1 MKKLTYISIANA
13 IAIIAVMIINSITD
27 ISEVVKKRRKSLG
40 LTQSECAAMCNVGNR
55 FFSELENGKETLHIG
70 KVINCLQILGI
81 NISLTNREDN
91 E

>member
-1 MKKLTYISIANA
+1 MT
-13 IAIIAVMIINSITD
+13 INSITD
-27 ISEVVKKRRKSLG
+27 ISEAVKKRRKSLG
-40 LTQSECAAMCNVGNR
+40 LTQSECAEMCNVGNR

>member
-1 MKKLTYISIANA
+1 
-13 IAIIAVMIINSITD
+13 MIINSITD
-27 ISEVVKKRRKSLG
+27 ISEAVKKRRKTLG

>member
-1 MKKLTYISIANA
+1 
-13 IAIIAVMIINSITD
+13 MIINSITD

-40 LTQSECAAMCNVGNR
+40 LTQSECAAMCNVGKR

>member
-1 MKKLTYISIANA
+1 
-13 IAIIAVMIINSITD
+13 MIINSITD
-27 ISEVVKKRRKSLG
+27 ISEVVKKRRISFG

>member
-1 MKKLTYISIANA
+1 
-13 IAIIAVMIINSITD
+13 MIRNSITD

>member
-1 MKKLTYISIANA
+1 
-13 IAIIAVMIINSITD
+13 MIINSIAD

-91 E
+91 K

>member
-1 MKKLTYISIANA
+1 
-13 IAIIAVMIINSITD
+13 MIIKSITD

>member
-1 MKKLTYISIANA
+1 
-13 IAIIAVMIINSITD
+13 MIINSITD

-40 LTQSECAAMCNVGNR
+40 LTQSECAAICNVGNR

>member
-1 MKKLTYISIANA
+1 
-13 IAIIAVMIINSITD
+13 MIINSITD
-27 ISEVVKKRRKSLG
+27 ISEVVKKRRKTLG

>member
-1 MKKLTYISIANA
+1 
-13 IAIIAVMIINSITD
+13 MIINSITD

-40 LTQSECAAMCNVGNR
+40 LTQYECAAMCNVGNR

>member
-1 MKKLTYISIANA
+1 
-13 IAIIAVMIINSITD
+13 MIINSITD

>member
-1 MKKLTYISIANA
+1 
-13 IAIIAVMIINSITD
+13 MIINSITD
-27 ISEVVKKRRKSLG
+27 ISEAVKKRRKSLG

-81 NISLTNREDN
+81 NISLTNREDT

>member
-1 MKKLTYISIANA
+1 
-13 IAIIAVMIINSITD
+13 MIINSITD

-40 LTQSECAAMCNVGNR
+40 LTQSEFAAMCNVGNR

>member
-1 MKKLTYISIANA
+1 
-13 IAIIAVMIINSITD
+13 MIINSITD

-81 NISLTNREDN
+81 NIFLTNREDN

>member
-1 MKKLTYISIANA
+1 
-13 IAIIAVMIINSITD
+13 MIINSITD
-27 ISEVVKKRRKSLG
+27 ISEAVKTRRKSLG

>member
-1 MKKLTYISIANA
+1 
-13 IAIIAVMIINSITD
+13 MIINSITD
-27 ISEVVKKRRKSLG
+27 ISEAVKKRRKSLG

-81 NISLTNREDN
+81 NISLINREDN

>member
-1 MKKLTYISIANA
+1 
-13 IAIIAVMIINSITD
+13 MIINSITD

-55 FFSELENGKETLHIG
+55 SFSELENGKETLHIG

>member
-1 MKKLTYISIANA
+1 MT
-13 IAIIAVMIINSITD
+13 INSITD

>member
-1 MKKLTYISIANA
+1 
-13 IAIIAVMIINSITD
+13 MITNSITD
-27 ISEVVKKRRKSLG
+27 ITEAVKKRRKSLG

>member
-1 MKKLTYISIANA
+1 
-13 IAIIAVMIINSITD
+13 MIINSITD
-27 ISEVVKKRRKSLG
+27 ISEAVKKRRKSLG

>member
-1 MKKLTYISIANA
+1 
-13 IAIIAVMIINSITD
+13 MIINSITD

-55 FFSELENGKETLHIG
+55 FFSEIENGKETLHIG

>member
-1 MKKLTYISIANA
+1 
-13 IAIIAVMIINSITD
+13 MIINSITD

-55 FFSELENGKETLHIG
+55 FFSELENGKETLHSG
-70 KVINCLQILGI
+70 KVINCIQILGI

>member
-1 MKKLTYISIANA
+1 
-13 IAIIAVMIINSITD
+13 MIINSITD

-70 KVINCLQILGI
+70 KIINCLQILGI

>member
-1 MKKLTYISIANA
+1 
-13 IAIIAVMIINSITD
+13 MIINSITD

-40 LTQSECAAMCNVGNR
+40 LTQSECAAMCNVGDR

>member
-1 MKKLTYISIANA
+1 
-13 IAIIAVMIINSITD
+13 MIINSITN

>member
-1 MKKLTYISIANA
+1 
-13 IAIIAVMIINSITD
+13 MIINSISD
-27 ISEVVKKRRKSLG
+27 ISEAVKKRRKSLG

>member
-1 MKKLTYISIANA
+1 
-13 IAIIAVMIINSITD
+13 MIINSITD
-27 ISEVVKKRRKSLG
+27 ISEFVKKRRKSLG

>member
-1 MKKLTYISIANA
+1 
-13 IAIIAVMIINSITD
+13 MIINSITD

-40 LTQSECAAMCNVGNR
+40 LTQSEGAAMCNVGNR

>member
-1 MKKLTYISIANA
+1 
-13 IAIIAVMIINSITD
+13 MIINSITD

-91 E
+91 K

>member
-1 MKKLTYISIANA
+1 
-13 IAIIAVMIINSITD
+13 MIINSITD
-27 ISEVVKKRRKSLG
+27 ISEVIKKRRKSLG

>member
-1 MKKLTYISIANA
+1 
-13 IAIIAVMIINSITD
+13 MIINSITD
-27 ISEVVKKRRKSLG
+27 ISEAVKKRRKSLG

-55 FFSELENGKETLHIG
+55 FFSELENGKETLHLG

>member
-1 MKKLTYISIANA
+1 
-13 IAIIAVMIINSITD
+13 MIINSITD
-27 ISEVVKKRRKSLG
+27 ISEAVKKRRKSLG
-40 LTQSECAAMCNVGNR
+40 LTQSECSAMCNVGNR

>member
-1 MKKLTYISIANA
+1 
-13 IAIIAVMIINSITD
+13 MIIHSITD

>member
-1 MKKLTYISIANA
+1 
-13 IAIIAVMIINSITD
+13 MIINSISD
-27 ISEVVKKRRKSLG
+27 ISEAVKKRRKSLG
-40 LTQSECAAMCNVGNR
+40 LTQSECAAICNVGNR

>member
-1 MKKLTYISIANA
+1 
-13 IAIIAVMIINSITD
+13 MIINSISD

>member
-1 MKKLTYISIANA
+1 
-13 IAIIAVMIINSITD
+13 MIINSITD

-81 NISLTNREDN
+81 NISLANREDN

>member
-1 MKKLTYISIANA
+1 
-13 IAIIAVMIINSITD
+13 MIINSIID
-27 ISEVVKKRRKSLG
+27 ISEFVKKRRKSLG